1 MILLLG
7 GTSETPRIANLLA
20 EKNVEVLVSNLTEYP
35 VDWQMSK
42 GIRLRH
48 GALDVRDICEL
59 IGDQRI
65 IAVVDAG
72 HPYAEKL
79 HDNAIKA
86 CLGMKV
92 SYYRYERPGVNYE
105 GYDIEFA
112 DDHQCGAERAFEI
125 GQRALLTIGSR
136 NLEPYV
142 KAAEDAGAKLYVR
155 VLPCSESLANCREA
169 GIDEEALIAEHGP
182 FTIEQNIELIKKH
195 SIDVLV
201 TKDSGKAGGVL
212 EKLEAA
218 KACGIKVIVI
228 KRPPITRTT
237 EESFSV
243 ISELVK
249 TVLAATVP
257 PTFYE

>member
-1 MILLLG
+1 MILLFG

-20 EKNVEVLVSNLTEYP
+20 EKNVQVLVSNLTEYP

-48 GALDVRDICEL
+48 GALDIKEMCEL

-65 IAVVDAG
+65 NAVVDAG

-79 HDNAIKA
+79 HDNTIKA
-86 CLGMKV
+86 CLKMRV
-92 SYYRYERPGVNYE
+92 PYYRYERPGIDYD
-105 GYDIEFA
+105 GYDVEFA

-125 GQRALLTIGSR
+125 GQRVLLTTGSR

-142 KAAEDAGAKLYVR
+142 KAGEEAGAKLYVR

-201 TKDSGKAGGVL
+201 TKDSGQAGGVV

-218 KACGIKVIVI
+218 KAYGIKVVVI
-228 KRPPITRTT
+228 KRPPTT
-237 EESFSV
+237 QTTQESFSV

-249 TVLAATVP
+249 TVLGATVQKL
-257 PTFYE
+257 